1 MELEDDRKFLDYEI
15 RDSRLQ
21 NKMLKITLSKSHN
34 QCEELNLLNQSA
46 RDEIFDLSQ
55 NVNERLNESE
65 VVYPVNQLSEEIPFI
80 QDGLAQTTRKMANLS
95 FQEPSMMEKKTD
107 LTTGRLQSKGIENSG
122 VFGNMNIDETDLPS
136 KSPDIPNEF
145 SEEDDMV
152 DQVVQQDSRTNI
164 IIRDTEGYAT
174 FMRNQQ

>member
-1 MELEDDRKFLDYEI
+1 
-15 RDSRLQ
+15 
-21 NKMLKITLSKSHN
+21 
-34 QCEELNLLNQSA
+34 
-46 RDEIFDLSQ
+46 
-55 NVNERLNESE
+55 
-65 VVYPVNQLSEEIPFI
+65 
-80 QDGLAQTTRKMANLS
+80 
-95 FQEPSMMEKKTD
+95 MMEKKTD

-145 SEEDDMV
+145 SEEDEMV